1 MSTSLKS
8 PAPATG
14 SAAPRE
20 ANTGDTTV
28 SARPLTIVLAGNPN
42 AGKTSLF
49 NALTGLRQ
57 KVANYPGVT
66 VERKEGHWQLAPE
79 LPPALLIDLPGL
91 YSLDANS
98 IDEQIARDVITGRL
112 ASVPRPDCIIAV
124 VDATNLERNL
134 YLATQLLETGR
145 PLVVA
150 LTMIDLAERHK
161 LEIDAARLSIEFGVA
176 VVPVVAKQRQGLD
189 ALAEAVLDAA
199 HSVAPHATTWRL
211 SADAERELRALAAQN
226 LKTGGNG
233 NNHGDAANIAAE
245 AETDANVRRYDAL
258 VELYAEELPE
268 AAERQAAVAAAR
280 ARLAEKNPRWWQ
292 EPLLARYN
300 WIEGVAR
307 RTVRDHKPGRTRR
320 TDRIDRFVT
329 HKFFGPL
336 ILVVVM
342 LVILQTIFSW
352 AQLPMDLIDGGFGR
366 LGELVRNTI
375 PPGLLTDLLVD
386 GVIAGVGGV
395 LVFLPQ
401 ILLLFFFISLL
412 EDSGYM
418 ARAAFLMDRLM
429 RGVGLHGKA
438 FMPLLSSFACAIP
451 GIMATRTIENPKDR
465 LATILIAPFMSCSAR
480 LPVYTLMIAAFFSRG
495 EKVFGVLSVGVLI
508 IMAMY
513 LLGVAVAVAVAW
525 ILKHTILKSPPPPLV
540 LELPPYRMPNPV
552 NVLQT
557 IRTRAWMFVRRAGT
571 VILAISILLWALVT
585 FPRMNAVAG
594 DARSDDAAAT
604 ATTTSGSTTTT
615 ADTDA
620 TTKTGRPATT
630 GGATTSAPDE
640 RTTTAEREE
649 SVQPAAGASNVA
661 EAVDGDA
668 GEQIRQSYAGRLG
681 RLIEP
686 AIAPLGFDWKMGIG
700 LIASFAARETLVST
714 LSIVYNVG
722 EEATEESSSLI
733 EAVRGARRP
742 DGAPAWTPLVAVS
755 MMVFFVLA
763 CQCMSTIAI
772 VRRETNSWRWPLF
785 MVAYMLVLA
794 YVASFIT
801 YQGGRLLG
809 FS

>member
-1 MSTSLKS
+1 MSTTLKS
-8 PAPATG
+8 PAPVLEP
-14 SAAPRE
+14 AALPE
-20 ANTGDTTV
+20 TEE
-28 SARPLTIVLAGNPN
+28 ARPLTIALAGNPN

-66 VERKEGHWQLAPE
+66 VERKEGLWHLSPE
-79 LPPALLIDLPGL
+79 LPTAHLIDLPGL

-112 ASVPRPDCIIAV
+112 ESVPRPDCIIVV

-134 YLATQLLETGR
+134 YLATQLLEIGR

-150 LTMIDLAERHK
+150 LTMIDLAARRK
-161 LEIDAARLSIEFGVA
+161 LEIDTVQLSVALGVP
-176 VVPVVAKQRQGLD
+176 VVPVVATQRQGLD
-189 ALAEAVLDAA
+189 VLAAAVLDAA
-199 HSVAPHATTWRL
+199 QSRPPAVGWHL
-211 SADAERELRALAAQN
+211 SAEAERELDALAAD
-226 LKTGGNG
+226 GNG
-233 NNHGDAANIAAE
+233 THAGEENEKSA
-245 AETDANVRRYDAL
+245 RRYTAL
-258 VELYAEELPE
+258 VDLYAEELPE
-268 AAERQAAVAAAR
+268 ATEERQAAISAAR
-280 ARLAEKNPRWWQ
+280 ARLATDNPRWWQ
-292 EPLLARYN
+292 EPLLARYE
-300 WIEGVAR
+300 WIERVAR
-307 RTVRDHKPGRTRR
+307 GTVRDHKPGRTSR

-336 ILVVVM
+336 ILLFVM
-342 LVILQTIFSW
+342 LVVFQTIFSW
-352 AQLPMDLIDGGFGR
+352 AQLPMDLIDGGFGK
-366 LGELVRNTI
+366 LGELVRASMQ
-375 PPGLLTDLLVD
+375 PGLLADLLVD

-401 ILLLFFFISLL
+401 ILLLFFFVSLL

-480 LPVYTLMIAAFFSRG
+480 LPVYTLMIAAFFTG
-495 EKVFGVLSVGVLI
+495 QKKILGVLSVGVLI

-513 LLGVAVAVAVAW
+513 LLGIAVAVVVAW

-540 LELPPYRMPNPV
+540 LELPPYRTPNFF

-557 IRTRAWMFVRRAGT
+557 IYARSLMFVRRAGT

-585 FPRMNAVAG
+585 FPRMNEASKVEADG
-594 DARSDDAAAT
+594 VTAT
-604 ATTTSGSTTTT
+604 AT
-615 ADTDA
+615 A
-620 TTKTGRPATT
+620 
-630 GGATTSAPDE
+630 SAPDE
-640 RTTTAEREE
+640 RATTAERAET
-649 SVQPAAGASNVA
+649 VQPAAGASNVA
-661 EAVDGDA
+661 EAVDGGE

-681 RLIEP
+681 HLIEP
-686 AIAPLGFDWKMGIG
+686 VIAPLGFDWKMGIG

-722 EEATEESSSLI
+722 ADATEESSTLI
-733 EAVRGARRP
+733 GAVRNARRA
-742 DGAPAWTPLVAVS
+742 DGTPAWTPLVAVS

-785 MVAYMLVLA
+785 MVSYMLVLA
-794 YVASFIT
+794 YIASLIT